1 MVMEGTRQ
9 TSVRMIIGYRATM
22 TLPQGEKNVWEGT
35 TYAPSAFRD
44 KLKFSLPTS
53 RHRLDL
59 VFVLCSSDW
68 TLHPHH
74 RESMHL
80 SPFVIG
86 LFASPPLINGESPT
100 GKSSEL
106 SPKSLNFKRTKR
118 LGYLFYLS
126 LPFLNFEY
134 VYITIKSVICQV
146 LFQNFLSSTLPLP
159 RLQYHGTTLRWCQY
173 RNHIVHYRA
182 R

>member
-1 MVMEGTRQ
+1 MST
-9 TSVRMIIGYRATM
+9 IGWEKSNKNLLRLM
-22 TLPQGEKNVWEGT
+22 LLFRPIVDKNVWGGI

-86 LFASPPLINGESPT
+86 LFASPPLIKGESPT

-106 SPKSLNFKRTKR
+106 SPKSLNFKRTKI
-118 LGYLFYLS
+118 LDYFIYLS
-126 LPFLNFEY
+126 LSFSIIIYIVY
-134 VYITIKSVICQV
+134 VIITY
-146 LFQNFLSSTLPLP
+146 LSSLF
-159 RLQYHGTTLRWCQY
+159 
-173 RNHIVHYRA
+173 
-182 R
+182 